1 MAADERTANKDPSQA
16 TADSPSSSPVKK
28 KKKPSATAPEF
39 NKTGGDLEKD
49 KKQKTKK
56 ETPKT
61 STQPASV
68 LKTGKLGSGYR
79 LSFADEAP
87 QTKAPHD
94 HKHKR
99 VIVEINE
106 DLAAESLNQFEG
118 DNNKKAV
125 YAIQQLVV
133 NLMIADKH
141 AVLHHAEDPSMES
154 TIGGAG
160 GNAVPTNMT
169 TLSNYVKGFN
179 PKPFA
184 NNHSY
189 ESQGSQIRGRCQDNL
204 IYGWITISC
213 NKDPESLMQQLSY
226 K

>member
-160 GNAVPTNMT
+160 GNAVPTPHQHDDAQQLCERVQSQ
-169 TLSNYVKGFN
+169 TLCKQSFLRVSR
-179 PKPFA
+179 KP
-184 NNHSY
+184 NQRQMPRQSY
-189 ESQGSQIRGRCQDNL
+189 LRMDH
-204 IYGWITISC
+204 Y
-213 NKDPESLMQQLSY
+213 LMQ
-226 K
+226 